1 LWRIAVPI
9 SGGTELNAA
18 PSLEAKRLLTY
29 LGAGLTGESV
39 AREFGVS
46 ARAIARRS
54 AGCRKSADAVPAR
67 RTGFVPG
74 LVVGHYAGG
83 VIEMSRANF
92 EALVSDALDE
102 VPEELALLIENVAVF
117 VEDDP
122 PPGDPELLGIYEG
135 IPLTERGHEYG
146 GVLPDRITIYRNPTL
161 AICDTYSDVLD
172 EVNITVVHEIAH
184 HFGIDDAR
192 LHQLGYG

>member
-1 LWRIAVPI
+1 VCWDLKGAAKVCD
-9 SGGTELNAA
+9 GGMW
-18 PSLEAKRLLTY
+18 PS
-29 LGAGLTGESV
+29 
-39 AREFGVS
+39 
-46 ARAIARRS
+46 
-54 AGCRKSADAVPAR
+54 P
-67 RTGFVPG
+67 
-74 LVVGHYAGG
+74 YAGG

-92 EALVSDALDE
+92 EALVADALDE

-122 PPGDPELLGIYEG
+122 PAGDPELLGIYEG

-192 LHQLGYG
+192 LHELGYG